1 VESTSI
7 KHTGSEGSDDMKFT
21 IEQNKLVDVV
31 NWVSR
36 SLSTRPIQTALLG
49 IVIDADANKVVL
61 SGSDLETASRAS
73 TDADVTTPGKV
84 LVPGKLLADISRSL
98 PNKPVTIQ
106 LDGTRVLVN
115 AGSAKF
121 TLPVL
126 PIQEYPNLP
135 EMPETLGTIDAE
147 LFNQAVAQVSTAAG
161 KDDSLPSLT
170 GVHVEVTGENI
181 TMAATDRYRLAVRE
195 LSFNPARPNT
205 EAVALIRARTL
216 HDAAKTLSTAK
227 NVNIA
232 LAPAS
237 SNDRLAGFQTDS
249 KSTTTRLLDGT
260 FPPYRHLLPQ
270 ESLTT
275 TVIEVAPFLEAV
287 RRVALVT
294 DKTIP
299 LKLTFTGNS
308 VTLEAGG
315 GDEAQANE
323 VFDINKTGEDLSIAF
338 NPNYLLDGLHA
349 ISAPYA
355 QISFNTASKAAI
367 LMGKPSLDA
376 PAVDNFKYLLMPT
389 KFAY

>member
-1 VESTSI
+1 
-7 KHTGSEGSDDMKFT
+7 MKFT
-21 IEQNKLVDVV
+21 IEQSKLVDVV

-36 SLSTRPIQTALLG
+36 SLSSRPIQTALLG
-49 IVIDADANKVVL
+49 IVIEADNQKIVL
-61 SGSDLETASRAS
+61 SSSDLETASRAS
-73 TDADVTTPGKV
+73 TEADVATPGKV
-84 LVPGKLLADISRSL
+84 LVPGKILADISRSL

-126 PIQEYPNLP
+126 PINEYPNLP
-135 EMPETLGTIDAE
+135 EMPDTLGTIDAD
-147 LFNQAVAQVSTAAG
+147 LFNQAVSQVSTAAG

-170 GVHVEVTGENI
+170 GVHVEVNGENI

-195 LSFNPARPNT
+195 LTFSPAKPNT

-216 HDAAKTLSTAK
+216 HDAAKTLATAK

-232 LAPAS
+232 LAPTT

-275 TVIEVAPFLEAV
+275 TVIEVAPFLDAV

-299 LKLTFTGNS
+299 LKLTFTSNT

-323 VFDINKTGEDLSIAF
+323 VFEINKTGEDLSIAF

-355 QISFNTASKAAI
+355 QISFNTSSKAAI
-367 LMGKPSLDA
+367 LMGKSDA
-376 PAVDNFKYLLMPT
+376 NSAAIENFRYLLMPT

>member
-1 VESTSI
+1 
-7 KHTGSEGSDDMKFT
+7 MKFI
-21 IEQNKLVDVV
+21 IEQSKLVDVV

-49 IVIDADANKVVL
+49 IVIDAEGNKVVL
-61 SGSDLETASRAS
+61 SGSDLETANRAT
-73 TDADVTTPGKV
+73 TDADVATLGKV

-121 TLPVL
+121 TLPIL
-126 PIQEYPNLP
+126 PINEYPNLP
-135 EMPETLGTIDAE
+135 EMPEALGTIDAD
-147 LFNQAVAQVSTAAG
+147 LFNQAVAQVSIAAG

-170 GVHVEVTGENI
+170 GVHVEVNGENI

-195 LSFNPARPNT
+195 LTFSPARPNT
-205 EAVALIRARTL
+205 EAVALVRARTL
-216 HDAAKTLSTAK
+216 HDAAKTLATAK

-275 TVIEVAPFLEAV
+275 TVIEVAPFLDAV

-299 LKLTFTGNS
+299 LKLTFTGNT

-323 VFDINKTGEDLSIAF
+323 IFEINKTGEDLSIAF

-349 ISAPYA
+349 INAPYA
-355 QISFNTASKAAI
+355 QISFNTSSKAAI
-367 LMGKPSLDA
+367 LMGKSDEKSA
-376 PAVDNFKYLLMPT
+376 AIENFRYLLMPT

>member
-1 VESTSI
+1 
-7 KHTGSEGSDDMKFT
+7 MKFT
-21 IEQNKLVDVV
+21 IEQGKLVDVV

-36 SLSTRPIQTALLG
+36 SLSSRPIQTALLG
-49 IVIDADANKVVL
+49 IVIDAEGNKVVL
-61 SGSDLETASRAS
+61 SGSDLETASRATTEAEVS
-73 TDADVTTPGKV
+73 TSGKV

-106 LDGTRVLVN
+106 LDGTRVLVT

-121 TLPVL
+121 TLPIL

-135 EMPETLGTIDAE
+135 EMPETLGVIDAD
-147 LFNQAVAQVSTAAG
+147 LFNQAVAQVAIAAG

-170 GVHVEVTGENI
+170 GVHVEVIGENI

-195 LSFNPARPNT
+195 LTFNPARPNT
-205 EAVALIRARTL
+205 EAVALMRARTL
-216 HDAAKTLSTAK
+216 HDAAKTLATSK

-275 TVIEVAPFLEAV
+275 TVIEVAPFLDAV

-299 LKLTFTGNS
+299 LKLTFNGNS

-323 VFDINKTGEDLSIAF
+323 VFEINKTGEDLSIAF

-349 ISAPYA
+349 INAPYA
-355 QISFNTASKAAI
+355 QISFNTSSKAAI
-367 LMGKPSLDA
+367 LMGKPAVDA
-376 PAVDNFKYLLMPT
+376 QAFDNFKYLLMPT

>member
-1 VESTSI
+1 
-7 KHTGSEGSDDMKFT
+7 MKFT

-31 NWVSR
+31 SWVSR

-49 IVIDADANKVVL
+49 IVIDANANKVVL

-73 TDADVTTPGKV
+73 TDADVATPGKV

-135 EMPETLGTIDAE
+135 EMPEALGTIDAE

-170 GVHVEVTGENI
+170 GVHVEVNGENI

-195 LSFNPARPNT
+195 LSFSPARPNT

-216 HDAAKTLSTAK
+216 HDAAKTLATAK

-237 SNDRLAGFQTDS
+237 SNDRLAGFQTES

-323 VFDINKTGEDLSIAF
+323 VFEINKTGEDLSIAF

-376 PAVDNFKYLLMPT
+376 VAVDNFKYLLMPT

>member
-1 VESTSI
+1 
-7 KHTGSEGSDDMKFT
+7 MKFT
-21 IEQNKLVDVV
+21 IEQSKLVDVV

-49 IVIDADANKVVL
+49 IVIEADNQKIVL
-61 SGSDLETASRAS
+61 SGSDLETASRA
-73 TDADVTTPGKV
+73 TVEAEVATPGKV
-84 LVPGKLLADISRSL
+84 LVPGKILADISRSL

-126 PIQEYPNLP
+126 PINEYPNLP
-135 EMPETLGTIDAE
+135 EMPEALGTIDADI
-147 LFNQAVAQVSTAAG
+147 FNQAVAQVSTAAG

-170 GVHVEVTGENI
+170 GVHVEVNGENI

-195 LSFNPARPNT
+195 LTFSPARPNT

-216 HDAAKTLSTAK
+216 HDAAKTLATAK

-232 LAPAS
+232 LAPAT
-237 SNDRLAGFQTDS
+237 SNDRLAGFQTES

-275 TVIEVAPFLEAV
+275 TVIEVAPFLDAV

-299 LKLTFTGNS
+299 LKLTFTGNT

-323 VFDINKTGEDLSIAF
+323 VFEINKTGEDLSIAF

-355 QISFNTASKAAI
+355 QISFNTSSKAAI
-367 LMGKPSLDA
+367 LMGKSDA
-376 PAVDNFKYLLMPT
+376 NSAAIENFRYLLMPT

>member
-1 VESTSI
+1 MS
-7 KHTGSEGSDDMKFT
+7 MKFT
-21 IEQNKLVDVV
+21 IEQQKLVDVV

-49 IVIDADANKVVL
+49 IVIDAEDGRVHL

-73 TDADVTTPGKV
+73 TDADIATPGKV

-106 LDGTRVLVN
+106 LDGSRVLVN
-115 AGSAKF
+115 SGSAKF

-126 PIQEYPNLP
+126 PINEYPNLP
-135 EMPETLGTIDAE
+135 DMPDALGTIDADV
-147 LFNQAVAQVSTAAG
+147 FNQAVSQVSTAAG

-170 GVHVEVTGENI
+170 GVHVEVQGENI

-195 LSFNPARPNT
+195 LTFNPARPNA

-216 HDAAKTLSTAK
+216 LDAAKTLATSK

-232 LAPAS
+232 LAPATS
-237 SNDRLAGFQTDS
+237 PERLAGFQTDS

-275 TVIEVAPFLEAV
+275 TVIEVAPFLDAV

-299 LKLTFTGNS
+299 LKLTFTGNT

-323 VFDINKTGEDLSIAF
+323 VFEINKTGEDLTIAF

-349 ISAPYA
+349 INAPYA
-355 QISFNTASKAAI
+355 QISFNTAGKAAI
-367 LMGKPSLDA
+367 LMGKTDA
-376 PAVDNFKYLLMPT
+376 NSAAIENFRYLLMPT

>member
-1 VESTSI
+1 
-7 KHTGSEGSDDMKFT
+7 MKFS
-21 IEQNKLVDVV
+21 IEQSKLVDVV

-49 IVIDADANKVVL
+49 IVIDAEGSKVAL
-61 SGSDLETASRAS
+61 SGSDLETASRAT
-73 TDADVTTPGKV
+73 TDAEIATPGKV

-126 PIQEYPNLP
+126 PINEYPNLP
-135 EMPETLGTIDAE
+135 EMPEALGAIDAD
-147 LFNQAVAQVSTAAG
+147 LFNEAVAQVATAAG

-170 GVHVEVTGENI
+170 GVHVEVNGENI

-195 LSFNPARPNT
+195 LTFSPARPNT

-216 HDAAKTLSTAK
+216 HDAAKTLVTTK

-232 LAPAS
+232 LAPAA
-237 SNDRLAGFQTDS
+237 SNDRLAGFQSET

-275 TVIEVAPFLEAV
+275 TVIEVAPFLDAV

-323 VFDINKTGEDLSIAF
+323 VFEINKTGEDLSIAF

-349 ISAPYA
+349 INAPFA

-367 LMGKPSLDA
+367 IMGKKNADA
-376 PAVDNFKYLLMPT
+376 PATDNFKYLLMPT

>member
-1 VESTSI
+1 
-7 KHTGSEGSDDMKFT
+7 MKFT
-21 IEQNKLVDVV
+21 IEQSKLVDVV

-49 IVIDADANKVVL
+49 IVIEADNQKIIL
-61 SGSDLETASRAS
+61 SGSDLETASRAVS
-73 TDADVTTPGKV
+73 DAEVATPGKV
-84 LVPGKLLADISRSL
+84 LVPGKILADISRSL

-126 PIQEYPNLP
+126 PINEYPNLP
-135 EMPETLGTIDAE
+135 EMPEALGTIDAD

-170 GVHVEVTGENI
+170 GVHVEVNGENI

-195 LSFNPARPNT
+195 LTFSPARPNT

-216 HDAAKTLSTAK
+216 HDAAKTLATAK
-227 NVNIA
+227 SVNIA

-237 SNDRLAGFQTDS
+237 SNDRLAGFQTES

-275 TVIEVAPFLEAV
+275 TVIEVAPFLDAV

-323 VFDINKTGEDLSIAF
+323 VFEINKTGEDLSIAF

-349 ISAPYA
+349 INAPYA
-355 QISFNTASKAAI
+355 QISFNTSSKAAI
-367 LMGKPSLDA
+367 LMGKSDA
-376 PAVDNFKYLLMPT
+376 NSAAIENFRYLLMPT

>member
-1 VESTSI
+1 
-7 KHTGSEGSDDMKFT
+7 MKFT

-49 IVIDADANKVVL
+49 IVIEAENQKIIL
-61 SGSDLETASRAS
+61 SGSDLETASRAT
-73 TDADVTTPGKV
+73 TDAEVVTPGKV
-84 LVPGKLLADISRSL
+84 LVPGKILADISRSL

-106 LDGTRVLVN
+106 IDGTRVLVN
-115 AGSAKF
+115 SGSAKF

-126 PIQEYPNLP
+126 PINEYPNLP
-135 EMPETLGTIDAE
+135 EMPDALGTIDAD

-170 GVHVEVTGENI
+170 GVHVEVNGENI

-195 LSFNPARPNT
+195 LTFSPAKPNT

-216 HDAAKTLSTAK
+216 HDAAKTLATAK

-232 LAPAS
+232 LAPAT
-237 SNDRLAGFQTDS
+237 SNDRLAGFQTES

-275 TVIEVAPFLEAV
+275 TVIEVAPFLDAV

-299 LKLTFTGNS
+299 LKLTFTGNT

-323 VFDINKTGEDLSIAF
+323 VFEINKNGEDLSIAF

-355 QISFNTASKAAI
+355 QISFNTSSKAAI
-367 LMGKPSLDA
+367 LMGKSDA
-376 PAVDNFKYLLMPT
+376 NAAVTENFRYLLMPT

>member
-1 VESTSI
+1 
-7 KHTGSEGSDDMKFT
+7 MKFT
-21 IEQNKLVDVV
+21 IEQSKLVDVV

-36 SLSTRPIQTALLG
+36 SLSSRPIQTALLG
-49 IVIDADANKVVL
+49 IVIEADNQKIVL
-61 SGSDLETASRAS
+61 SSSDLETASRAS
-73 TDADVTTPGKV
+73 TDADVATPGKV
-84 LVPGKLLADISRSL
+84 LVPGKILADISRSL

-126 PIQEYPNLP
+126 PINEYPNLP
-135 EMPETLGTIDAE
+135 EMPDTLGTIDAD
-147 LFNQAVAQVSTAAG
+147 LFNQAVSQVSTAAG

-170 GVHVEVTGENI
+170 GVHVEVNGENI

-195 LSFNPARPNT
+195 LTFSPAKPNT

-216 HDAAKTLSTAK
+216 HDAAKTLATTK

-232 LAPAS
+232 LAPTT

-270 ESLTT
+270 EALTT
-275 TVIEVAPFLEAV
+275 TVIEVAPFLDAV

-299 LKLTFTGNS
+299 LKLTFTGNT

-323 VFDINKTGEDLSIAF
+323 VFEINKTGEDLSIAF

-355 QISFNTASKAAI
+355 QISFNTSSKAAI
-367 LMGKPSLDA
+367 LMGKSDA
-376 PAVDNFKYLLMPT
+376 NSAAIENFRYLLMPT

>member
-1 VESTSI
+1 
-7 KHTGSEGSDDMKFT
+7 MKFV
-21 IEQNKLVDVV
+21 IEQNRLVDVV

-49 IVIDADANKVVL
+49 IVIEAEGGKVTL

-73 TDADVTTPGKV
+73 TEAETATPGKV

-106 LDGTRVLVN
+106 LDGNRVLVN

-121 TLPVL
+121 TLPLL
-126 PIQEYPNLP
+126 PINEYPNLP

-147 LFNQAVAQVSTAAG
+147 NFAHAVAQVASAAG

-170 GVHVEVTGENI
+170 GIHVEVNGENI

-195 LSFNPARPNT
+195 LTFSPARPNT

-216 HDAAKTLSTAK
+216 IDATKTLTSAK
-227 NVNIA
+227 NVNIS
-232 LAPAS
+232 LAPTT
-237 SNDRLAGFQTDS
+237 SNDRLAGFQSDS

-260 FPPYRHLLPQ
+260 FPPYRHLIPQ

-275 TVIEVAPFLEAV
+275 TVIEVAPFLDAV

-299 LKLTFTGNS
+299 LKLTFAGNS

-323 VFDINKTGEDLSIAF
+323 VFEIQKTGEDLNIAF

-349 ISAPYA
+349 VSAPYA
-355 QISFNTASKAAI
+355 QISFNTSGKAAI
-367 LMGKPSLDA
+367 LMGKQSLDG
-376 PAVDNFKYLLMPT
+376 PTIENFRYLLMPT

>member
-1 VESTSI
+1 
-7 KHTGSEGSDDMKFT
+7 MKFL

-49 IVIDADANKVVL
+49 IVIEAEGNKVSL
-61 SGSDLETASRAS
+61 SGSDLETASRAT
-73 TDADVTTPGKV
+73 TDAEVSTPGKV

-121 TLPVL
+121 TLPLL
-126 PIQEYPNLP
+126 PINEYPNLP
-135 EMPETLGTIDAE
+135 DMPETLGSIDAE
-147 LFNQAVAQVSTAAG
+147 LFAHAVSQVATAAG

-170 GVHVEVTGENI
+170 GIHIEVNGENI

-195 LSFNPARPNT
+195 LTFSPAKPNT

-216 HDAAKTLSTAK
+216 IDATKTLTSAK
-227 NVNIA
+227 NINIS
-232 LAPAS
+232 LAPTTS
-237 SNDRLAGFQTDS
+237 TDRLAGFQS
-249 KSTTTRLLDGT
+249 ELKSTTTRLLDGT
-260 FPPYRHLLPQ
+260 FPPYRHLIPQ

-275 TVIEVAPFLEAV
+275 TVIEVAPFLDAV

-299 LKLTFTGNS
+299 LKLTFAGNS

-323 VFDINKTGEDLSIAF
+323 VFDIQKTGEDLNIAF
-338 NPNYLLDGLHA
+338 NPTYLLDGLHA
-349 ISAPYA
+349 VSAPYA
-355 QISFNTASKAAI
+355 QISFNTSGKAAI
-367 LMGKPSLDA
+367 LMGKPNPEA
-376 PAVDNFKYLLMPT
+376 PAIENFRYLLMPT

>member
-1 VESTSI
+1 
-7 KHTGSEGSDDMKFT
+7 MKFT
-21 IEQNKLVDVV
+21 IEQSKLVDVV

-49 IVIDADANKVVL
+49 IVIEADNQKIVL
-61 SGSDLETASRAS
+61 SGSDLETASRA
-73 TDADVTTPGKV
+73 TTEAEVATPGKV
-84 LVPGKLLADISRSL
+84 LVPGKILADISRSL

-126 PIQEYPNLP
+126 PINEYPNLP
-135 EMPETLGTIDAE
+135 EIPEALGTIDAE

-170 GVHVEVTGENI
+170 GVHVEVNGENI

-195 LSFNPARPNT
+195 LTFSPARPNT

-216 HDAAKTLSTAK
+216 HDAAKTLATAK

-232 LAPAS
+232 LAPTT
-237 SNDRLAGFQTDS
+237 SNDRLAGFQTES

-275 TVIEVAPFLEAV
+275 TVIEVAPFLDAV

-299 LKLTFTGNS
+299 LKLTFTGNT

-323 VFDINKTGEDLSIAF
+323 VFEINKTGEDLSIAF

-355 QISFNTASKAAI
+355 QISFNTSSKAAI
-367 LMGKPSLDA
+367 LMGKSDA
-376 PAVDNFKYLLMPT
+376 SSAAIENFRYLLMPT

>member
-1 VESTSI
+1 
-7 KHTGSEGSDDMKFT
+7 MKFT
-21 IEQNKLVDVV
+21 IEQSKLVDVV

-49 IVIDADANKVVL
+49 IVIEADNQKIIL
-61 SGSDLETASRAS
+61 SGSDLETASRAIS
-73 TDADVTTPGKV
+73 DAEVATPGKV
-84 LVPGKLLADISRSL
+84 LVPGKILADISRSL

-126 PIQEYPNLP
+126 PINEYPNLP
-135 EMPETLGTIDAE
+135 EMPEALGTIDAD

-170 GVHVEVTGENI
+170 GVHVEVNGENI

-195 LSFNPARPNT
+195 LTFSPARPNT

-216 HDAAKTLSTAK
+216 HDAAKTLATAK

-237 SNDRLAGFQTDS
+237 SNDRLAGFQTES

-275 TVIEVAPFLEAV
+275 TVIEVAPFLDAV

-323 VFDINKTGEDLSIAF
+323 VFEINKTGEDLSIAF

-349 ISAPYA
+349 INAPYA
-355 QISFNTASKAAI
+355 QISFNTSSKAAI
-367 LMGKPSLDA
+367 LMGKSDA
-376 PAVDNFKYLLMPT
+376 NSAAIENFRYLLMPT

>member
-1 VESTSI
+1 
-7 KHTGSEGSDDMKFT
+7 MKFT
-21 IEQNKLVDVV
+21 IEQSKLVDVV

-49 IVIDADANKVVL
+49 IVIDAEGNKVVL
-61 SGSDLETASRAS
+61 SGSDLETASRAT
-73 TDADVTTPGKV
+73 TDADVATVGKV

-126 PIQEYPNLP
+126 PINEYPNLP
-135 EMPETLGTIDAE
+135 EMPEALGTIDAD

-170 GVHVEVTGENI
+170 GVHVEVNGENI

-195 LSFNPARPNT
+195 LTFSPARPNT
-205 EAVALIRARTL
+205 EAVALVRARTL
-216 HDAAKTLSTAK
+216 HDAAKTLATAK

-275 TVIEVAPFLEAV
+275 TVIEVAPFLDAV

-299 LKLTFTGNS
+299 LKLTFTGNT

-323 VFDINKTGEDLSIAF
+323 VFEINKTGEDLSIAF

-349 ISAPYA
+349 INAPYA
-355 QISFNTASKAAI
+355 QISFNTSSKAAI
-367 LMGKPSLDA
+367 LMGKSDERSA
-376 PAVDNFKYLLMPT
+376 AIENFRYLLMPT

>member
-1 VESTSI
+1 
-7 KHTGSEGSDDMKFT
+7 MKFT
-21 IEQNKLVDVV
+21 IEQSKLVDVV

-49 IVIDADANKVVL
+49 IVIEADNQKIIL
-61 SGSDLETASRAS
+61 SGSDLETASRAIS
-73 TDADVTTPGKV
+73 DAEVATPGKV
-84 LVPGKLLADISRSL
+84 LVPGKILADISRSL

-126 PIQEYPNLP
+126 PINEYPNLP
-135 EMPETLGTIDAE
+135 EMPEALGTIDAD

-170 GVHVEVTGENI
+170 GVHVEVNGENI

-195 LSFNPARPNT
+195 LTFSPARPNT

-216 HDAAKTLSTAK
+216 HDAAKTLATAK

-232 LAPAS
+232 LAPTS
-237 SNDRLAGFQTDS
+237 SNDRLAGFQTES

-275 TVIEVAPFLEAV
+275 TVIEVAPFLDAV

-323 VFDINKTGEDLSIAF
+323 VFEINKTGEDLSIAF

-349 ISAPYA
+349 INAPYA
-355 QISFNTASKAAI
+355 QISFNTSSKAAI
-367 LMGKPSLDA
+367 LMGKSDA
-376 PAVDNFKYLLMPT
+376 NSAAIENFRYLLMPT

>member
-1 VESTSI
+1 
-7 KHTGSEGSDDMKFT
+7 MKFS
-21 IEQNKLVDVV
+21 IEQTRLVDVV

-49 IVIDADANKVVL
+49 IVIEAEGNKVSL

-73 TDADVTTPGKV
+73 TEAEIITPGKV

-126 PIQEYPNLP
+126 PINEYPNLP
-135 EMPETLGTIDAE
+135 DMPETLGSIDAE
-147 LFNQAVAQVSTAAG
+147 LFAHAISQVASAAG

-170 GVHVEVTGENI
+170 GVHIEVNGENI

-195 LSFNPARPNT
+195 LTFSPAKPNT

-216 HDAAKTLSTAK
+216 IDATKTLATAK
-227 NVNIA
+227 NINIS
-232 LAPAS
+232 LAPATS
-237 SNDRLAGFQTDS
+237 TDRLAGFQS
-249 KSTTTRLLDGT
+249 EAKSTTTRLLDGT
-260 FPPYRHLLPQ
+260 FPPYRHLIPQ

-275 TVIEVAPFLEAV
+275 TVIEVAPFLDAV

-299 LKLTFTGNS
+299 LKLTFAGNS

-323 VFDINKTGEDLSIAF
+323 VFEIQKTGEDLSIAF
-338 NPNYLLDGLHA
+338 NPTYLLDGLHA
-349 ISAPYA
+349 VSAPYA
-355 QISFNTASKAAI
+355 QISFNTSGKAAI
-367 LMGKPSLDA
+367 LMGKQNADGPTI
-376 PAVDNFKYLLMPT
+376 DNFRYLLMPT

>member
-1 VESTSI
+1 
-7 KHTGSEGSDDMKFT
+7 MKFT
-21 IEQNKLVDVV
+21 IEQSKLEDVV

-49 IVIDADANKVVL
+49 IVISAEGNNIVL
-61 SGSDLETASRAS
+61 SGSDLETASRAT
-73 TDADVTTPGKV
+73 TDAEVSTPGKV

-115 AGSAKF
+115 SGSAKF

-126 PIQEYPNLP
+126 PINEYPNLP
-135 EMPETLGTIDAE
+135 EMPEALGTINAE

-161 KDDSLPSLT
+161 KDDSLLSLT
-170 GVHVEVTGENI
+170 GVHVEVNGENI

-195 LSFNPARPNT
+195 LTFNPARPNA
-205 EAVALIRARTL
+205 EAIALIRARTL
-216 HDAAKTLSTAK
+216 HDAAKTLTTTK

-232 LAPAS
+232 LAPALS
-237 SNDRLAGFQTDS
+237 KDRLAGFQTET
-249 KSTTTRLLDGT
+249 KSTTTRLLDGN

-299 LKLTFTGNS
+299 LKLTFTGNT

-323 VFDINKTGEDLSIAF
+323 AFEVSKTGEDLTIAF
-338 NPNYLLDGLHA
+338 NPNFLLDGLHA
-349 ISAPYA
+349 ISAPFA
-355 QISFNTASKAAI
+355 QISFNTSGKAAI
-367 LMGKPSLDA
+367 LMGKTDA
-376 PAVDNFKYLLMPT
+376 NSTAIDNFRYLLMPT
-389 KFAY
+389 KYAY

>member
-1 VESTSI
+1 
-7 KHTGSEGSDDMKFT
+7 MKFV
-21 IEQNKLVDVV
+21 IEQNRLVDVV

-49 IVIDADANKVVL
+49 IVIEAEGGKVTL

-73 TDADVTTPGKV
+73 TEAEIATPGKV

-121 TLPVL
+121 TLPLL
-126 PIQEYPNLP
+126 PINEYPNLP
-135 EMPETLGTIDAE
+135 EMPETLGSIDAE
-147 LFNQAVAQVSTAAG
+147 NFAHAVAQVASAAG

-170 GVHVEVTGENI
+170 GIHVEVNGENI

-195 LSFNPARPNT
+195 LTFSPARPNT

-216 HDAAKTLSTAK
+216 IDATKTLTSAK
-227 NVNIA
+227 NVNIS
-232 LAPAS
+232 LAPTT
-237 SNDRLAGFQTDS
+237 SNDRLAGFQSDS

-260 FPPYRHLLPQ
+260 FPPYRHLIPQ

-275 TVIEVAPFLEAV
+275 TVIEVAPFLDAV

-299 LKLTFTGNS
+299 LKLTFAGNS

-323 VFDINKTGEDLSIAF
+323 VFEIQKTGEDLNIAF

-349 ISAPYA
+349 VSAPYA
-355 QISFNTASKAAI
+355 QISFNTSGKAAI
-367 LMGKPSLDA
+367 LMGKQSLDG
-376 PAVDNFKYLLMPT
+376 PTIDDFRYLLMPT

>member
-1 VESTSI
+1 
-7 KHTGSEGSDDMKFT
+7 MKFT
-21 IEQNKLVDVV
+21 IEQSKLVDVV

-36 SLSTRPIQTALLG
+36 SISTRPIQTALLG
-49 IVIDADANKVVL
+49 IVIEADNQKITL
-61 SGSDLETASRAS
+61 SGSDLETASRAFC
-73 TDADVTTPGKV
+73 DAEVATPGKV
-84 LVPGKLLADISRSL
+84 LVPGKILADISRSL

-126 PIQEYPNLP
+126 PINEYPNLP
-135 EMPETLGTIDAE
+135 EMPEALGTIDAD

-170 GVHVEVTGENI
+170 GVHVEVNGENI

-195 LSFNPARPNT
+195 LTFSPARPNT

-216 HDAAKTLSTAK
+216 HDAAKTLATAK

-232 LAPAS
+232 LAPAA

-275 TVIEVAPFLEAV
+275 TVIEVAPFLDAV

-299 LKLTFTGNS
+299 LKLTFTGNT

-323 VFDINKTGEDLSIAF
+323 VFEINKTGEDLSIAF

-355 QISFNTASKAAI
+355 QISFNTSSKAAI
-367 LMGKPSLDA
+367 LMGKSDA
-376 PAVDNFKYLLMPT
+376 NTPAIENFRYLLMPT

>member
-1 VESTSI
+1 
-7 KHTGSEGSDDMKFT
+7 MKFT
-21 IEQNKLVDVV
+21 IEQSKLVDVV

-36 SLSTRPIQTALLG
+36 SLSSRPIQTALLG
-49 IVIDADANKVVL
+49 IVIDAEGNKVTL
-61 SGSDLETASRAS
+61 SGSDLETASRAT
-73 TDADVTTPGKV
+73 TDADIATPGKV

-126 PIQEYPNLP
+126 PINEYPNLP
-135 EMPETLGTIDAE
+135 EMPEALGVIDAD
-147 LFNQAVAQVSTAAG
+147 LFNEAVAQVATAAG

-170 GVHVEVTGENI
+170 GVHVEVNGENI

-195 LSFNPARPNT
+195 LTFSPARPNT

-216 HDAAKTLSTAK
+216 HDAAKTLATAK

-232 LAPAS
+232 LAPAA
-237 SNDRLAGFQTDS
+237 SNDRLAGFQSET

-275 TVIEVAPFLEAV
+275 TVIEVAPFLDAV

-323 VFDINKTGEDLSIAF
+323 VFEINKTGEDLSIAF

-349 ISAPYA
+349 ISAPFA

-367 LMGKPSLDA
+367 IMGKKSADA
-376 PAVDNFKYLLMPT
+376 PATDNFKYLLMPT

>member
-1 VESTSI
+1 
-7 KHTGSEGSDDMKFT
+7 MKFT
-21 IEQNKLVDVV
+21 IEQSKLVDVV

-36 SLSTRPIQTALLG
+36 SLSSRPIQTALLG
-49 IVIDADANKVVL
+49 IVIDAEGNKVTL
-61 SGSDLETASRAS
+61 SGSDLETASRAT
-73 TDADVTTPGKV
+73 TDADIATPGKV

-126 PIQEYPNLP
+126 PINEYPNLP
-135 EMPETLGTIDAE
+135 EMPEALGVIDAD
-147 LFNQAVAQVSTAAG
+147 LFNEAVAQVATAAG

-170 GVHVEVTGENI
+170 GVHVEVNGENI

-195 LSFNPARPNT
+195 LTFSPARPNT

-216 HDAAKTLSTAK
+216 HDAAKTLATAK

-232 LAPAS
+232 LAPAA
-237 SNDRLAGFQTDS
+237 SNDRLAGFQSET

-275 TVIEVAPFLEAV
+275 TVIEVAPFLDAV

-323 VFDINKTGEDLSIAF
+323 VFEINKTGEDLSIAF

-349 ISAPYA
+349 INAPFA

-367 LMGKPSLDA
+367 IMGKKSADA
-376 PAVDNFKYLLMPT
+376 PAADNFKYLLMPT

>member
-1 VESTSI
+1 MESTSI
-7 KHTGSEGSDDMKFT
+7 EFTGSGGEDDMKFT

-49 IVIDADANKVVL
+49 IVIDVDGGKVVL
-61 SGSDLETASRAS
+61 SGSDLETASRAT
-73 TDADVTTPGKV
+73 TDADVATPGKV
-84 LVPGKLLADISRSL
+84 LVPGKLLAEISRSL

-135 EMPETLGTIDAE
+135 EMPEALGTIDAD

-170 GVHVEVTGENI
+170 GVHVEVNGENI

-195 LSFNPARPNT
+195 LTFNPARPNT

-216 HDAAKTLSTAK
+216 HDAAKTLATAK

-237 SNDRLAGFQTDS
+237 SNDRLAGFQTES

-323 VFDINKTGEDLSIAF
+323 VFEISKTGEDLSIAF

-367 LMGKPSLDA
+367 LMGKPSADA
-376 PAVDNFKYLLMPT
+376 AAIDNFKYLLMPT

>member
-1 VESTSI
+1 
-7 KHTGSEGSDDMKFT
+7 MKFT
-21 IEQNKLVDVV
+21 IEQSKLVDVV

-49 IVIDADANKVVL
+49 IVIDAEGNKVVL
-61 SGSDLETASRAS
+61 SGSDLETASRAT
-73 TDADVTTPGKV
+73 TDADVATVGKV

-126 PIQEYPNLP
+126 PINEYPNLP
-135 EMPETLGTIDAE
+135 EMPEALGTIDAD

-170 GVHVEVTGENI
+170 GVHVEVNGENI

-195 LSFNPARPNT
+195 LTFSPARPNT
-205 EAVALIRARTL
+205 EAVALVRARTL
-216 HDAAKTLSTAK
+216 HDAAKTLATAK

-275 TVIEVAPFLEAV
+275 TVIEVAPFLDAV

-299 LKLTFTGNS
+299 LKLTFTGNT

-323 VFDINKTGEDLSIAF
+323 VFEINKTGEDLSIAF

-349 ISAPYA
+349 INAPYA
-355 QISFNTASKAAI
+355 QISFNTSSKAAI
-367 LMGKPSLDA
+367 LMGKSDEKSA
-376 PAVDNFKYLLMPT
+376 AIENFRYLLMPT

>member
-1 VESTSI
+1 
-7 KHTGSEGSDDMKFT
+7 MKFT
-21 IEQNKLVDVV
+21 IEQSKLVDVV

-49 IVIDADANKVVL
+49 IVIEADNQRIVL
-61 SGSDLETASRAS
+61 SGSDLETASRAT
-73 TDADVTTPGKV
+73 TDAEVATPGKV
-84 LVPGKLLADISRSL
+84 LVPGKILADISRSL
-98 PNKPVTIQ
+98 PSKPVTIQ

-126 PIQEYPNLP
+126 PINEYPNLP
-135 EMPETLGTIDAE
+135 EVPEALGTIDAD

-170 GVHVEVTGENI
+170 GIHVEVNGENI
-181 TMAATDRYRLAVRE
+181 TMTATDRYRLAVRE
-195 LSFNPARPNT
+195 LTFSPARPNT

-216 HDAAKTLSTAK
+216 HDAAKTLATSK

-232 LAPAS
+232 LAPTT
-237 SNDRLAGFQTDS
+237 SNDRLAGFQTES

-275 TVIEVAPFLEAV
+275 TVIEVAPFLDAV

-299 LKLTFTGNS
+299 LKLTFTGNA

-323 VFDINKTGEDLSIAF
+323 VFEINKTGEDLSIAF

-355 QISFNTASKAAI
+355 QISFNTSSKAAI
-367 LMGKPSLDA
+367 LMGKSDA
-376 PAVDNFKYLLMPT
+376 NAAATENFRYLLMPT

>member
-1 VESTSI
+1 
-7 KHTGSEGSDDMKFT
+7 MKFT
-21 IEQNKLVDVV
+21 IEQSKLVDVV

-49 IVIDADANKVVL
+49 IVIEADNQKIIL
-61 SGSDLETASRAS
+61 SGSDLETASRAVS
-73 TDADVTTPGKV
+73 DAEVATPGKV
-84 LVPGKLLADISRSL
+84 LVPGKILADISRSL

-126 PIQEYPNLP
+126 PINEYPNLP
-135 EMPETLGTIDAE
+135 EMPEALGTIDAD

-170 GVHVEVTGENI
+170 GVHVEVNGENI

-195 LSFNPARPNT
+195 LTFSPARPNT

-216 HDAAKTLSTAK
+216 HDAAKTLATAK

-232 LAPAS
+232 LAPAT
-237 SNDRLAGFQTDS
+237 SNDRLAGFQTES

-275 TVIEVAPFLEAV
+275 TVIEVAPFLDAV

-299 LKLTFTGNS
+299 LKLTFTGNT

-323 VFDINKTGEDLSIAF
+323 VFEINKTGEDLSIAF

-355 QISFNTASKAAI
+355 QISFNTSSKAAI
-367 LMGKPSLDA
+367 LMGKSDA
-376 PAVDNFKYLLMPT
+376 NSAAIENFRYLLMPT

>member
-1 VESTSI
+1 MRFV
-7 KHTGSEGSDDMKFT
+7 
-21 IEQNKLVDVV
+21 IEQTKLVDVI

-49 IVIDADANKVVL
+49 IVIDAESNKVAF
-61 SGSDLETASRAS
+61 SGSDLETASRAV
-73 TDADVTTPGKV
+73 TDAEVANPGKV

-106 LDGTRVLVN
+106 LDGTRVLVT

-121 TLPVL
+121 TLPLL
-126 PIQEYPNLP
+126 PVNEYPNLP
-135 EMPETLGTIDAE
+135 DMPETLGAIDGE
-147 LFNQAVAQVSTAAG
+147 LFSHAVTQVATAAG

-170 GVHVEVTGENI
+170 GIHVEVNGENI

-195 LSFNPARPNT
+195 LTFSPARPNT

-216 HDAAKTLSTAK
+216 VDAAKTLSASK
-227 NVNIA
+227 QVNIA
-232 LAPAS
+232 LAPAAS
-237 SNDRLAGFQTDS
+237 TDRLAGFQNES
-249 KSTTTRLLDGT
+249 KTTTTRLLDGT

-270 ESLTT
+270 EALTT
-275 TVIEVAPFLEAV
+275 TVIEVAPFLDAV

-299 LKLTFTGNS
+299 LKLTFSGNS

-323 VFDINKTGEDLSIAF
+323 VFEIQKTGEDLSIAF

-355 QISFNTASKAAI
+355 QISFNTSSKAAI
-367 LMGKPSLDA
+367 LMGKSEVNSPTN
-376 PAVDNFKYLLMPT
+376 DNFRYLLMPT

>member
-1 VESTSI
+1 
-7 KHTGSEGSDDMKFT
+7 MKFT
-21 IEQNKLVDVV
+21 IEQSKLVDVV

-36 SLSTRPIQTALLG
+36 SLSSRPIQTALLG
-49 IVIDADANKVVL
+49 IVIDAEGNKVTL
-61 SGSDLETASRAS
+61 SGSDLETASRAT
-73 TDADVTTPGKV
+73 TDADIATSGKV

-126 PIQEYPNLP
+126 PINEYPNLP
-135 EMPETLGTIDAE
+135 EMPEALGVIDAD
-147 LFNQAVAQVSTAAG
+147 LFNEAVAQVATAAG

-170 GVHVEVTGENI
+170 GVHVEVNGENI

-195 LSFNPARPNT
+195 LTFSPARPNT

-216 HDAAKTLSTAK
+216 HDAAKTLATAK

-232 LAPAS
+232 LAPAA
-237 SNDRLAGFQTDS
+237 SNDRLAGFQSET

-275 TVIEVAPFLEAV
+275 TVIEVAPFLDAV

-323 VFDINKTGEDLSIAF
+323 FFEINKTGEDLSIAF

-349 ISAPYA
+349 INAPFA

-367 LMGKPSLDA
+367 IMGKKSADA
-376 PAVDNFKYLLMPT
+376 PATDNFKYLLMPT

>member
-1 VESTSI
+1 
-7 KHTGSEGSDDMKFT
+7 MKFA
-21 IEQNKLVDVV
+21 IEQSKLVDVV

-36 SLSTRPIQTALLG
+36 SLSSRPIQTALLG
-49 IVIDADANKVVL
+49 IVIDAEGTQVTL
-61 SGSDLETASRAS
+61 SGSDLETASRAT
-73 TDADVTTPGKV
+73 TDADIATPGKV

-126 PIQEYPNLP
+126 PINEYPNLP
-135 EMPETLGTIDAE
+135 EMPEALGVIDAD
-147 LFNQAVAQVSTAAG
+147 LFNEAVAQVATAAG

-170 GVHVEVTGENI
+170 GVHVEVNGENI

-195 LSFNPARPNT
+195 LTFSPARPNT

-216 HDAAKTLSTAK
+216 HDAAKTLATAK

-232 LAPAS
+232 LAPAA
-237 SNDRLAGFQTDS
+237 SNDRLAGFQSET

-275 TVIEVAPFLEAV
+275 TVIEVAPFLDAV

-323 VFDINKTGEDLSIAF
+323 FFEINKTGEDLSIAF

-349 ISAPYA
+349 INAPFA

-367 LMGKPSLDA
+367 IMGKKSADA
-376 PAVDNFKYLLMPT
+376 PATDNFKYLLMPT

>member
-1 VESTSI
+1 
-7 KHTGSEGSDDMKFT
+7 MKFT
-21 IEQNKLVDVV
+21 IEQSKLVDVV

-36 SLSTRPIQTALLG
+36 SLSSRPIQTALLG
-49 IVIDADANKVVL
+49 IVIDAEGTQVTL
-61 SGSDLETASRAS
+61 SGSDLETASRAT
-73 TDADVTTPGKV
+73 TDADIATPGKV

-126 PIQEYPNLP
+126 PINEYPNLP
-135 EMPETLGTIDAE
+135 EMPEALGVIDAD
-147 LFNQAVAQVSTAAG
+147 LFNEAVAQVATAAG

-170 GVHVEVTGENI
+170 GVHVEVNGENI

-195 LSFNPARPNT
+195 LTFSPARPNT

-216 HDAAKTLSTAK
+216 HDAAKTLATAK

-232 LAPAS
+232 LAPAA
-237 SNDRLAGFQTDS
+237 SNDRLAGFQSET

-275 TVIEVAPFLEAV
+275 TVIEVAPFLDAV

-323 VFDINKTGEDLSIAF
+323 VFEINKTGEDLSIAF

-349 ISAPYA
+349 INAPFA

-367 LMGKPSLDA
+367 IMGKKSADA
-376 PAVDNFKYLLMPT
+376 PATDNFKYLLMPT

>member
-1 VESTSI
+1 MS
-7 KHTGSEGSDDMKFT
+7 MKFT
-21 IEQNKLVDVV
+21 IEQQKLVDVV

-49 IVIDADANKVVL
+49 IVIDAEGGRVHL

-73 TDADVTTPGKV
+73 TDADIATPGKV

-106 LDGTRVLVN
+106 LDGSRVLVN
-115 AGSAKF
+115 SGSAKF

-126 PIQEYPNLP
+126 PINEYPNLP
-135 EMPETLGTIDAE
+135 DMPDALGTIDADV
-147 LFNQAVAQVSTAAG
+147 FNQAVSQVSTAAG

-170 GVHVEVTGENI
+170 GVHVEVKGENI

-195 LSFNPARPNT
+195 LTFNPARPNA

-216 HDAAKTLSTAK
+216 LDAAKTLATSK

-232 LAPAS
+232 LAPATS
-237 SNDRLAGFQTDS
+237 PERLAGFQTDS

-275 TVIEVAPFLEAV
+275 TVIEVAPFLDAV

-299 LKLTFTGNS
+299 LKLTFTGNT

-323 VFDINKTGEDLSIAF
+323 VFEINKTGEDLTIAF

-349 ISAPYA
+349 INAPYA
-355 QISFNTASKAAI
+355 QISFNTAGKAAI
-367 LMGKPSLDA
+367 LMGKTDA
-376 PAVDNFKYLLMPT
+376 NSAAIENFRYLLMPT

>member
-1 VESTSI
+1 
-7 KHTGSEGSDDMKFT
+7 MKFT
-21 IEQNKLVDVV
+21 IEQSKLVDVV

-49 IVIDADANKVVL
+49 IVIDAEGNKVVL
-61 SGSDLETASRAS
+61 SGSDLETASRAT
-73 TDADVTTPGKV
+73 TDADVATAGKV

-126 PIQEYPNLP
+126 PINEYPNLP
-135 EMPETLGTIDAE
+135 EMPEALGTIDAD

-170 GVHVEVTGENI
+170 GVHVEVNGENI

-195 LSFNPARPNT
+195 LTFSPARPNT
-205 EAVALIRARTL
+205 EAVALVRARTL
-216 HDAAKTLSTAK
+216 HDAAKTLATAK

-275 TVIEVAPFLEAV
+275 TVIEVAPFLDAV

-299 LKLTFTGNS
+299 LKLTFTGNT

-323 VFDINKTGEDLSIAF
+323 VFEINKTGEDLSIAF

-349 ISAPYA
+349 INAPYA
-355 QISFNTASKAAI
+355 QISFNTSSKAAI
-367 LMGKPSLDA
+367 LMGKSDEKSA
-376 PAVDNFKYLLMPT
+376 AIENFRYLLMPT

>member
-1 VESTSI
+1 
-7 KHTGSEGSDDMKFT
+7 MKFT
-21 IEQNKLVDVV
+21 IEQSKLVDVV

-49 IVIDADANKVVL
+49 IVIEADNQKIIL
-61 SGSDLETASRAS
+61 SGSDLETASRAVS
-73 TDADVTTPGKV
+73 DAEVATPGKV
-84 LVPGKLLADISRSL
+84 LVPGKILADISRSL

-126 PIQEYPNLP
+126 PINEYPNLP
-135 EMPETLGTIDAE
+135 EMPEALGTIDAD

-170 GVHVEVTGENI
+170 GVHVEVNGENI

-195 LSFNPARPNT
+195 LTFSPARPNT

-216 HDAAKTLSTAK
+216 HDAAKTLATAK

-232 LAPAS
+232 LAPAT
-237 SNDRLAGFQTDS
+237 SNDRLAGFQTES

-275 TVIEVAPFLEAV
+275 TVIEVAPFLDAV

-299 LKLTFTGNS
+299 LKLTFTGNT

-323 VFDINKTGEDLSIAF
+323 VFEINKSGEDLSIAF

-355 QISFNTASKAAI
+355 QISFNTSSKAAI
-367 LMGKPSLDA
+367 LMGKSDA
-376 PAVDNFKYLLMPT
+376 NSAAIENFRYLLMPT

>member
-1 VESTSI
+1 
-7 KHTGSEGSDDMKFT
+7 MKFT
-21 IEQNKLVDVV
+21 IEQSKLVDVV
-31 NWVSR
+31 NWASR

-49 IVIDADANKVVL
+49 IVIDAEGSKVAL
-61 SGSDLETASRAS
+61 SGSDLETASRAT
-73 TDADVTTPGKV
+73 TDAEIATPGKV

-98 PNKPVTIQ
+98 SNKPVTIQ

-126 PIQEYPNLP
+126 PINEYPNLP
-135 EMPETLGTIDAE
+135 EMPEALGAIDAD
-147 LFNQAVAQVSTAAG
+147 LFNEAVAQVATAAG

-170 GVHVEVTGENI
+170 GVHVEVNGENI

-195 LSFNPARPNT
+195 LTFSPARPNT

-216 HDAAKTLSTAK
+216 HDAAKTLVTTK

-232 LAPAS
+232 LAPAA
-237 SNDRLAGFQTDS
+237 SNDRLAGFQSET

-275 TVIEVAPFLEAV
+275 TVIEVAPFLDAV

-323 VFDINKTGEDLSIAF
+323 VFEINKTGEDLSIAF

-349 ISAPYA
+349 INAPFA

-367 LMGKPSLDA
+367 IMGKKNADA
-376 PAVDNFKYLLMPT
+376 PATDNFKYLLMPT

>member
-1 VESTSI
+1 
-7 KHTGSEGSDDMKFT
+7 MKFV
-21 IEQNKLVDVV
+21 IEQNRLVDVV

-49 IVIDADANKVVL
+49 IVIEAEGGQVTL

-73 TDADVTTPGKV
+73 TEAEITTPGKV

-115 AGSAKF
+115 SGSAKF
-121 TLPVL
+121 TLPLL
-126 PIQEYPNLP
+126 PINEYPNLP
-135 EMPETLGTIDAE
+135 EMPEILGSIDAE
-147 LFNQAVAQVSTAAG
+147 NFAHAVAQVASAAG

-170 GVHVEVTGENI
+170 GIHVEVNGENI

-195 LSFNPARPNT
+195 LTFSPAKPNT

-216 HDAAKTLSTAK
+216 IDATKTLTAAK
-227 NVNIA
+227 NINIS
-232 LAPAS
+232 LAPTT
-237 SNDRLAGFQTDS
+237 SNDRLAGFQSDS

-260 FPPYRHLLPQ
+260 FPPYRHLIPQ

-275 TVIEVAPFLEAV
+275 TVIEVAPFLDAV

-299 LKLTFTGNS
+299 LKLTFAGNS

-323 VFDINKTGEDLSIAF
+323 VFEIQKTGEDLNIAF

-349 ISAPYA
+349 VSTPYA
-355 QISFNTASKAAI
+355 QISFNTSGKAAI
-367 LMGKPSLDA
+367 LMGKQSLDG
-376 PAVDNFKYLLMPT
+376 PTIENFRYLLMPT

>member
-1 VESTSI
+1 
-7 KHTGSEGSDDMKFT
+7 MKFT
-21 IEQNKLVDVV
+21 IEQSKLVDVV

-36 SLSTRPIQTALLG
+36 SLSSRPIQTALLG
-49 IVIDADANKVVL
+49 IVIDAEGNKVTL
-61 SGSDLETASRAS
+61 SGSDLETASRA
-73 TDADVTTPGKV
+73 TTNADIATPGKV

-126 PIQEYPNLP
+126 PINEYPNLP
-135 EMPETLGTIDAE
+135 EMPEALGVIDAD
-147 LFNQAVAQVSTAAG
+147 LFNEAVAQVATAAG

-170 GVHVEVTGENI
+170 GVHVEVNGENI

-195 LSFNPARPNT
+195 LTFSPARPNT

-216 HDAAKTLSTAK
+216 HDAAKTLATAK

-232 LAPAS
+232 LAPAA
-237 SNDRLAGFQTDS
+237 SNDRLAGFQSET

-275 TVIEVAPFLEAV
+275 TVIEVAPFLDAV

-323 VFDINKTGEDLSIAF
+323 VFEINKTGEDLSIAF

-349 ISAPYA
+349 ISAPFA

-367 LMGKPSLDA
+367 IMGKKSADA
-376 PAVDNFKYLLMPT
+376 PATDNFKYLLMPT

>member
-1 VESTSI
+1 
-7 KHTGSEGSDDMKFT
+7 MKFT

-49 IVIDADANKVVL
+49 IVIEAENQKIIL
-61 SGSDLETASRAS
+61 SGSDLETASRA
-73 TDADVTTPGKV
+73 TADAEVATPGKV
-84 LVPGKLLADISRSL
+84 LVPGKILADISRSL

-126 PIQEYPNLP
+126 PINEYPNLP
-135 EMPETLGTIDAE
+135 EMPDALGTIDAD

-170 GVHVEVTGENI
+170 GVHVEVNGENI

-195 LSFNPARPNT
+195 LTFSPAKPNT

-216 HDAAKTLSTAK
+216 HDAAKTLATAK

-232 LAPAS
+232 LAPAT
-237 SNDRLAGFQTDS
+237 SNDRLAGFQTES

-275 TVIEVAPFLEAV
+275 TVIEVAPFLDAV

-299 LKLTFTGNS
+299 LKLTFTGNT

-323 VFDINKTGEDLSIAF
+323 VFEINKTGEDLSIAF

-355 QISFNTASKAAI
+355 QISFNTSSKAAI
-367 LMGKPSLDA
+367 LMGKSDA
-376 PAVDNFKYLLMPT
+376 NAAATENFRYLLMPT

>member
-1 VESTSI
+1 
-7 KHTGSEGSDDMKFT
+7 MKFT
-21 IEQNKLVDVV
+21 IEQTKLVDVV

-49 IVIDADANKVVL
+49 IVIEAEGNKLSL
-61 SGSDLETASRAS
+61 SGSDLETASRA
-73 TDADVTTPGKV
+73 TTEAEVATPGKV

-121 TLPVL
+121 TLPLL
-126 PIQEYPNLP
+126 PINEYPNLP
-135 EMPETLGTIDAE
+135 EMPDILGSIDAE
-147 LFNQAVAQVSTAAG
+147 QFAHAVTQVATAAG

-170 GVHVEVTGENI
+170 GVHVEVNGENI

-195 LSFNPARPNT
+195 LTFNPAKPNT

-216 HDAAKTLSTAK
+216 VDATKTLTNVK
-227 NVNIA
+227 NINIS
-232 LAPAS
+232 LAPATS
-237 SNDRLAGFQTDS
+237 TDRLAGFQSDS

-260 FPPYRHLLPQ
+260 FPPYRHLIPQ

-275 TVIEVAPFLEAV
+275 TVIEVAPFLDAV

-323 VFDINKTGEDLSIAF
+323 VFEIQKTGEDLSIAF

-349 ISAPYA
+349 VSAPFA
-355 QISFNTASKAAI
+355 QISFNSSGKAAI
-367 LMGKPSLDA
+367 LMGKQNADGPT
-376 PAVDNFKYLLMPT
+376 VENFRYLLMPT